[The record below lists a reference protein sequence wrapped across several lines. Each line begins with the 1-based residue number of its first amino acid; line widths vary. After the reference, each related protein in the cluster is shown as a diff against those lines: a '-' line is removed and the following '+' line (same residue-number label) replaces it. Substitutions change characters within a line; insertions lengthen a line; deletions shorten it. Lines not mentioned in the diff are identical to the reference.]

1 MCTNIYSHLLPSSL
15 NRLTSKTRFQE
26 RAAITKPDIFMA
38 LYADDDL
45 AGNWSNFIYNTEV
58 NLSCLKCKL
67 VDSFIGLFVKLL
79 GLV

>member
-58 NLSCLKCKL
+58 NLSCLKN
-67 VDSFIGLFVKLL
+67 VN
-79 GLV
+79 